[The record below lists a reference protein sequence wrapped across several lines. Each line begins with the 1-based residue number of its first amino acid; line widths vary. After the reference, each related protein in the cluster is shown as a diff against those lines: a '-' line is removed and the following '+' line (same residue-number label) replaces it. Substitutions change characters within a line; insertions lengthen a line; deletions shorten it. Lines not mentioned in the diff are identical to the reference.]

1 MIDWSPFDDRL
12 EGKTSS
18 NGMNSLDYLES
29 KIIRQKSQKSHK
41 KIELM
46 ELNTKTCEDTKIKI
60 KIYENLTKM

>member
-1 MIDWSPFDDRL
+1 
-12 EGKTSS
+12 
-18 NGMNSLDYLES
+18 MNSLDYLES